1 MRTGSDAHVEC
12 MVVFMQET
20 GGRWRLFGMEDGCR
34 AFRAGSQ
41 RRRQQAGLPG
51 TVRRRSGKGNRN
63 KIRRCYF
70 FSLRKLLKRRQRNQQ
85 QNQQKQ
91 LKEVDY
97 AVCSKTQWSN
107 IHSPV
112 FTRGMKKKIDEVNEK
127 IANPESPVDD
137 RVDALYG
144 FVADVLGEEN
154 VAKALGTTD
163 PDEMDLNELNI
174 LYIRITREYDRPVRE
189 ANKPELDADTR
200 KALAEIG
207 SLAKNAESIQRV
219 MAMKK

>member
-1 MRTGSDAHVEC
+1 
-12 MVVFMQET
+12 MQ
-20 GGRWRLFGMEDGCR
+20 
-34 AFRAGSQ
+34 
-41 RRRQQAGLPG
+41 
-51 TVRRRSGKGNRN
+51 
-63 KIRRCYF
+63 
-70 FSLRKLLKRRQRNQQ
+70 
-85 QNQQKQ
+85 
-91 LKEVDY
+91 Y
-97 AVCSKTQWSN
+97 AVKHNVATY
-107 IHSPV
+107 ILPV

>member
-1 MRTGSDAHVEC
+1 
-12 MVVFMQET
+12 MQY
-20 GGRWRLFGMEDGCR
+20 
-34 AFRAGSQ
+34 
-41 RRRQQAGLPG
+41 
-51 TVRRRSGKGNRN
+51 TVKHNGAPY
-63 KIRRCYF
+63 I
-70 FSLRKLLKRRQRNQQ
+70 L
-85 QNQQKQ
+85 
-91 LKEVDY
+91 
-97 AVCSKTQWSN
+97 
-107 IHSPV
+107 PV
-112 FTRGMKKKIDEVNEK
+112 FTRGMKKKIDEVNER
-127 IANPESPVDD
+127 ITNPESPVDD

-154 VAKALGTTD
+154 AAKALGTTD

>member
-1 MRTGSDAHVEC
+1 
-12 MVVFMQET
+12 MQ
-20 GGRWRLFGMEDGCR
+20 
-34 AFRAGSQ
+34 
-41 RRRQQAGLPG
+41 
-51 TVRRRSGKGNRN
+51 
-63 KIRRCYF
+63 
-70 FSLRKLLKRRQRNQQ
+70 
-85 QNQQKQ
+85 
-91 LKEVDY
+91 Y
-97 AVCSKTQWSN
+97 AVKHNGATY
-107 IHSPV
+107 ILPV

-189 ANKPELDADTR
+189 ANKPELDAETR
-200 KALAEIG
+200 KALAEI
-207 SLAKNAESIQRV
+207 
-219 MAMKK
+219 

>member
-1 MRTGSDAHVEC
+1 
-12 MVVFMQET
+12 
-20 GGRWRLFGMEDGCR
+20 
-34 AFRAGSQ
+34 
-41 RRRQQAGLPG
+41 
-51 TVRRRSGKGNRN
+51 
-63 KIRRCYF
+63 
-70 FSLRKLLKRRQRNQQ
+70 
-85 QNQQKQ
+85 
-91 LKEVDY
+91 
-97 AVCSKTQWSN
+97 
-107 IHSPV
+107 
-112 FTRGMKKKIDEVNEK
+112 MKKKIDEVNEK

>member
-1 MRTGSDAHVEC
+1 
-12 MVVFMQET
+12 MQ
-20 GGRWRLFGMEDGCR
+20 
-34 AFRAGSQ
+34 
-41 RRRQQAGLPG
+41 
-51 TVRRRSGKGNRN
+51 
-63 KIRRCYF
+63 
-70 FSLRKLLKRRQRNQQ
+70 
-85 QNQQKQ
+85 
-91 LKEVDY
+91 Y
-97 AVCSKTQWSN
+97 AVKHN
-107 IHSPV
+107 GAIYILPV

-163 PDEMDLNELNI
+163 PDEIDLNELNI

>member
-1 MRTGSDAHVEC
+1 
-12 MVVFMQET
+12 MQ
-20 GGRWRLFGMEDGCR
+20 
-34 AFRAGSQ
+34 
-41 RRRQQAGLPG
+41 
-51 TVRRRSGKGNRN
+51 
-63 KIRRCYF
+63 
-70 FSLRKLLKRRQRNQQ
+70 
-85 QNQQKQ
+85 
-91 LKEVDY
+91 Y
-97 AVCSKTQWSN
+97 AVKHN
-107 IHSPV
+107 GAAYILPV

>member
-1 MRTGSDAHVEC
+1 MKY
-12 MVVFMQET
+12 
-20 GGRWRLFGMEDGCR
+20 
-34 AFRAGSQ
+34 
-41 RRRQQAGLPG
+41 
-51 TVRRRSGKGNRN
+51 TVKHNGAT
-63 KIRRCYF
+63 YD
-70 FSLRKLLKRRQRNQQ
+70 L
-85 QNQQKQ
+85 
-91 LKEVDY
+91 
-97 AVCSKTQWSN
+97 
-107 IHSPV
+107 PV

-127 IANPESPVDD
+127 ITNPESPVDD

-163 PDEMDLNELNI
+163 PDKMDLNELNI

-219 MAMKK
+219 MAMQKK

>member
-1 MRTGSDAHVEC
+1 
-12 MVVFMQET
+12 MQ
-20 GGRWRLFGMEDGCR
+20 
-34 AFRAGSQ
+34 
-41 RRRQQAGLPG
+41 
-51 TVRRRSGKGNRN
+51 
-63 KIRRCYF
+63 
-70 FSLRKLLKRRQRNQQ
+70 
-85 QNQQKQ
+85 
-91 LKEVDY
+91 Y
-97 AVCSKTQWSN
+97 AVKHNRATY
-107 IHSPV
+107 ILPV

-219 MAMKK
+219 MAMNK